1 VNVSPDVR
9 GALEDALGAP
19 VELNT
24 LKHKPQRRL
33 TLRATGS
40 ASSGI
45 VKLYASDRAAM
56 VARRVAA
63 LAAGPAEPRIPQVI
77 ACMPELH
84 MVVFRVLPGRPLREA
99 LLDGDRTMCGKAGM
113 ALGRWHAFWSGRAP
127 SEFGRHTLQRELH
140 ILSRAAERAPGIGE
154 LVAPLMHSVATREP
168 WSCTTVVHRDL
179 YEEHVI
185 VSATTGLIDLDDAAC
200 GPPELDLGNLLAHI
214 DLLQIRSGANLGPAV
229 GALVSRYGDEG
240 PRIDLELLSVCRRL
254 SLLRLACIHGERR
267 LLAFARE
274 VDVAPRR
281 PRGRPRLEEALE

>member
-19 VELNT
+19 VELET

-40 ASSGI
+40 ACSGI
-45 VKLYASDRAAM
+45 VKLYASERALT

-63 LAAGPAEPRIPQVI
+63 LAAGPAEPRIPKVI
-77 ACMPELH
+77 ACVPELH
-84 MVVFRVLPGRPLREA
+84 MVVFDLLPGRPLREA
-99 LLDGDRTMCGKAGM
+99 LLDGDRITSGMVGM
-113 ALGRWHAFWSGRAP
+113 ALGRWHAFWSGRP
-127 SEFGRHTLQRELH
+127 PGEFRPHTLQREID
-140 ILSRAAERAPGIGE
+140 ILSRAAESAPDIGG
-154 LVAPLMHSVATREP
+154 LVAPLMHSVAASEP

-185 VSATTGLIDLDDAAC
+185 ASATTGLIDLDDAAS

-214 DLLQIRSGANLGPAV
+214 DLLQVRTGANLGAV
-229 GALVSRYGDEG
+229 VGSLMSRYGDEG
-240 PRIDLELLSVCRRL
+240 PRIDPALLSVCRRL

-267 LLAFARE
+267 LLALARE
-274 VDVAPRR
+274 DDVAPRR
-281 PRGRPRLEEALE
+281 PRGWPRLEEALE